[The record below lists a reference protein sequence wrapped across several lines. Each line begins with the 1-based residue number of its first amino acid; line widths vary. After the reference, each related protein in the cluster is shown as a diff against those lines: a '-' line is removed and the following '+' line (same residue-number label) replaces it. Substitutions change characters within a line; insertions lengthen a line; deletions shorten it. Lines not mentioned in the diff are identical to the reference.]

1 MRRLACI
8 GAVFALAC
16 GGASTSDGGRDAA
29 FAFADS
35 STPDVGASD
44 PASDAS
50 ATDVGAVDGGAMPS
64 QAKVSV
70 SPTSVVIR
78 ATADDY
84 VAAVLQTKNS
94 GGSPTGPLVLSFV
107 GPDAD
112 RFHVDFNSPE
122 AGLPP
127 GGSGN
132 LGVAVNTPIAPPDP
146 VLGTTLTATLVIV
159 DSGPGGSMATAHI
172 TAFIIPASRDLT
184 IVGPADM
191 GTVALG
197 ESGASRSFWVVNSST
212 VDSGPLRV
220 SLSTPEF
227 AITADACT
235 GTSLP
240 ASAMCSFS
248 VQFSPTDLPGIH
260 WAVLTVQGTSEDMI
274 ASEFISST
282 AAN

>member
-1 MRRLACI
+1 MRRMAGI
-8 GAVFALAC
+8 VAAFALAC
-16 GGASTSDGGRDAA
+16 GGGSASDGGRDAA

-35 STPDVGASD
+35 STADVGASD
-44 PASDAS
+44 LASNAS
-50 ATDVGAVDGGAMPS
+50 ATDAGAIDGGTIPS
-64 QAKVSV
+64 QAKLTV

-78 ATADDY
+78 ATADDN

-94 GGSPTGPLVLSFV
+94 GGSPTGALLLSFV

-112 RFHVDFNSPE
+112 RFQVDFNVPE
-122 AGLPP
+122 DGLLP
-127 GGSGN
+127 GGGGN
-132 LGVAVNTPIAPPDP
+132 LGIAVNTPIAPPDP
-146 VLGTTLTATLVIV
+146 VLGTILTATLVIV
-159 DSGPGGSMATAHI
+159 DSGPGGSMATAHV
-172 TAFIIPASRDLT
+172 TVFMIPASRNLT

-197 ESGASRSFWVVNSST
+197 ESGASRSFWVVNSGT

-220 SLSTPEF
+220 SLSTPEL

-235 GTSLP
+235 GASLP

-260 WAVLTVQGTSEDMI
+260 WAILTVQGTSEDMI
-274 ASEFISST
+274 ASEFISGT
-282 AAN
+282 AAE

>member
-1 MRRLACI
+1 MAGI

-16 GGASTSDGGRDAA
+16 GGESTSDGGRDAA
-29 FAFADS
+29 FDFADS

-44 PASDAS
+44 LASDVS
-50 ATDVGAVDGGAMPS
+50 ATDVGAVDGGAIPDP
-64 QAKVSV
+64 AKVSV

-84 VAAVLQTKNS
+84 VAAILQTKNS
-94 GGSPTGPLVLSFV
+94 GGSATGPLVLSLV

-112 RFHVDFNSPE
+112 SFHVDLNFPE
-122 AGLPP
+122 NGLPP

-132 LGVAVNTPIAPPDP
+132 IGVAVNTPIAPPDP
-146 VLGTTLTATLVIV
+146 VLGTILTATLVIV
-159 DSGPGGSMATAHI
+159 DSGPGGSMATAYI

-197 ESGASRSFWVVNSST
+197 ESSASRSFWVVNSST

-220 SLSTPEF
+220 SLSTPEL

-248 VQFSPTDLPGIH
+248 VQFSPTGLPGAH
-260 WAVLTVQGTSEDMI
+260 WAILTVQGTSEDMI
-274 ASEFISST
+274 ASEFISGT
-282 AAN
+282 AAK